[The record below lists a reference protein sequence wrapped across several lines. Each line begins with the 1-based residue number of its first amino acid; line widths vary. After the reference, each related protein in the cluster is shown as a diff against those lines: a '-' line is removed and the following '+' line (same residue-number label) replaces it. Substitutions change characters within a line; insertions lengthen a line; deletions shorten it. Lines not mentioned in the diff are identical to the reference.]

1 MAKRVALPLPCRLDI
16 RAYGGQTETVD
27 EGPEDRQKTA
37 LLGCRAR
44 YTWNM
49 LQTKEILDDALQL
62 PDKEREQLVDELS
75 ASLHSGF
82 SSAEIEQSW
91 ASEIERRSSEIETG
105 KAVLRDWD
113 EVRDEI
119 LTDLRD
125 RP

>member
-1 MAKRVALPLPCRLDI
+1 MDGIEDHFEPGVVFLFK
-16 RAYGGQTETVD
+16 GGQLA
-27 EGPEDRQKTA
+27 GQIGMRREDTKQRSRRS
-37 LLGCRAR
+37 RAR

-49 LQTKEILDDALQL
+49 LQTKEILDAALQL
-62 PDKEREQLVDELS
+62 PDKDRELLVDELS

-82 SSAEIEQSW
+82 ASTEIEQSW
-91 ASEIERRSSEIETG
+91 ASEIERRSAEIDTG

-119 LTDLRD
+119 LADLRD

>member
-1 MAKRVALPLPCRLDI
+1 
-16 RAYGGQTETVD
+16 
-27 EGPEDRQKTA
+27 
-37 LLGCRAR
+37 
-44 YTWNM
+44 M
-49 LQTKEILDDALQL
+49 LQTKEILDAALQL

-82 SSAEIEQSW
+82 ASTEIERSW
-91 ASEIERRSSEIETG
+91 ASEIERRSAEIDTG

-119 LTDLRD
+119 LADLRD

>member
-1 MAKRVALPLPCRLDI
+1 MELAPN
-16 RAYGGQTETVD
+16 
-27 EGPEDRQKTA
+27 
-37 LLGCRAR
+37 GCRER

-49 LQTKEILDDALQL
+49 LQTKEILDAALQL
-62 PDKEREQLVDELS
+62 PDKDRELLVDKLA

-82 SSAEIEQSW
+82 ASTEIEQAW
-91 ASEIERRSSEIETG
+91 AAEIERRSAEIDTG

-119 LTDLRD
+119 LADLRD